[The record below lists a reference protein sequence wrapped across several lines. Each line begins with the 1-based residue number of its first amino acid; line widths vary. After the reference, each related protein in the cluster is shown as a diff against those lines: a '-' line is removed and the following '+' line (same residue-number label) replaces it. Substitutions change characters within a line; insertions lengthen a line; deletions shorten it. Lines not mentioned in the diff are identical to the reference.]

1 MHLQRLL
8 IYLSFVVLANA
19 SNPVK
24 KEIKEPNVL
33 LDTVRIIQ
41 QPKKPAVIA
50 ASEPVAAA
58 LTAPAPL
65 DSSFMPVFLT
75 TSNVKASD
83 FTQEMLKSLATNS
96 YVKPS
101 VKLSNKSNSPS
112 KSSNSAA
119 SSRSAARKS
128 DATVKS
134 ETVSTRW
141 SKAGSTSNFSPALP
155 ISLSKMH
162 FDTTG
167 FIPIIPKQ
175 AVRSSSNAKLIKQAS
190 KPISKQPT
198 VNAKSIPLPKQVAAI
213 TSAKR
218 KNLVIDLSSLSK
230 ESLPNPSVRALK
242 SIKSNIKSTNA
253 KQPTT
258 GSSAKPNAAA
268 KSASRRPSSSGKP
281 AAKNAKIVDNRPIA
295 ASSSTELNSYLSS
308 QLSSRD
314 ARKALLQM
322 NTLRYLAKLSPQWS
336 ASSLSETYQ
345 PTQTKI
351 AGGLSAYPIGKI
363 TIPASGKR
371 SDRFQLRPISIASA
385 KFAIYKTM
393 IYKCSVKF
401 TGSSTGSA
409 FIERSTESSPHLMFF
424 SLKVSF
430 TV

>member
-41 QPKKPAVIA
+41 QPKKASVIA
-50 ASEPVAAA
+50 ATEPVAAA

-101 VKLSNKSNSPS
+101 VKLSNKSNSS
-112 KSSNSAA
+112 SRSSSNSAA
-119 SSRSAARKS
+119 FSRDRSLVRKPEKPAA
-128 DATVKS
+128 AAVKS

-175 AVRSSSNAKLIKQAS
+175 ATRSSSNAKLIKQAS

-218 KNLVIDLSSLSK
+218 KNLVIDLNTLSK

-253 KQPTT
+253 KQPPAA
-258 GSSAKPNAAA
+258 GSSTSKPNAAA
-268 KSASRRPSSSGKP
+268 KSASRRPSSSASKQ
-281 AAKNAKIVDNRPIA
+281 AANAKIVDNRPIA

-351 AGGLSAYPIGKI
+351 AGGALNAYPIGKI

-371 SDRFQLRPISIASA
+371 SDGRFRLRPISIASA
-385 KFAIYKTM
+385 IYKVLS
-393 IYKCSVKF
+393 IGSSLYWKVLS
-401 TGSSTGSA
+401 TGSS
-409 FIERSTESSPHLMFF
+409 FFTENLG
-424 SLKVSF
+424 
-430 TV
+430 

>member
-1 MHLQRLL
+1 M
-8 IYLSFVVLANA
+8 SFVVLASAGNL
-19 SNPVK
+19 VK
-24 KEIKEPNVL
+24 KEIKEPNVQ
-33 LDTVRIIQ
+33 LDTVQIIQ
-41 QPKKPAVIA
+41 QPKKPSLTSA
-50 ASEPVAAA
+50 AAA
-58 LTAPAPL
+58 LVPAIAPAPL

-112 KSSNSAA
+112 KSNSAA
-119 SSRSAARKS
+119 SSRERVVAAPSVSLQASRKPVEKPVTS
-128 DATVKS
+128 IKS

-141 SKAGSTSNFSPALP
+141 SKAGSTSNFSPVLP

-175 AVRSSSNAKLIKQAS
+175 ATRSSSNAKLIKQAS
-190 KPISKQPT
+190 KPISKPT

-213 TSAKR
+213 TSSGKNSSKR
-218 KNLVIDLSSLSK
+218 KNIVIDLNKLAK

-253 KQPTT
+253 KPVSTV
-258 GSSAKPNAAA
+258 KPNSTTAAA
-268 KSASRRPSSSGKP
+268 KQTASRRPP
-281 AAKNAKIVDNRPIA
+281 AGKNAKIVDNRPIA

-308 QLSSRD
+308 QLASRD

-351 AGGLSAYPIGKI
+351 AGGTLNAYPIGKI

-371 SDRFQLRPISIASA
+371 SPRISI
-385 KFAIYKTM
+385 YR
-393 IYKCSVKF
+393 KCS
-401 TGSSTGSA
+401 S
-409 FIERSTESSPHLMFF
+409 ESL
-424 SLKVSF
+424 LLV
-430 TV
+430 